1 VNKNITMYIHMYM
14 SIKSK
19 TQTNMSFYKESVL
32 HMLTHMDMYVNAN
45 EYPMLILFF
54 VYLSV
59 TS

>member
-1 VNKNITMYIHMYM
+1 MYIHMYM

-32 HMLTHMDMYVNAN
+32 HMLTHMDMYVNAS